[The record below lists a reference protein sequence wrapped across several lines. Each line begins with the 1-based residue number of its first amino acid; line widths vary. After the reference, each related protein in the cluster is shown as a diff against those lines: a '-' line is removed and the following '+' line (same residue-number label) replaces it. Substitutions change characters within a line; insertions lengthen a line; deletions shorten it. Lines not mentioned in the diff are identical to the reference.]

1 MKPLNTTVEE
11 VLRNAIQS
19 EIDTRAFYQKL
30 AERGAN
36 AAVKK
41 KLLDLADVQ
50 LVHQVRLERKY
61 KETLGNAPPA
71 PQVPKVEIPWDV
83 SDLDMPKALKMAL
96 EHERES
102 ESNYRFLAER
112 VPNTE
117 LGGLFLEL
125 AEMKWKHKVEIQAE
139 YDKSF
144 FDPERFLLDMG

>member
-11 VLRNAIQS
+11 VLRTAIQS
-19 EIDTRAFYQKL
+19 EIETRAFYQKL

-41 KLLDLADVQ
+41 KLLELADVQ
-50 LVHQVRLERKY
+50 LVHRAKLERKY
-61 KETLGNAPPA
+61 KETIGKAPPE

-125 AEMKWKHKVEIQAE
+125 AEMKWKHKVEVQSE

>member
-1 MKPLNTTVEE
+1 MKPLKTTVEE
-11 VLRNAIQS
+11 VLRTAIQL
-19 EIDTRAFYQKL
+19 EVATRLLYQKL

-41 KLLDLADVQ
+41 KLNELADVQ
-50 LVHQVRLERKY
+50 LVHRAKLERKY
-61 KETLGNAPPA
+61 KETIGKSAPEP
-71 PQVPKVEIPWDV
+71 EIPKIELQWDV
-83 SDLDMPKALKMAL
+83 SDLDMPKALKIAL

-117 LGGLFLEL
+117 LGGLFMEL
-125 AEMKWKHKVEIQAE
+125 AELKWKHKVEIQAE
-139 YDKSF
+139 YDKSS

>member
-30 AERGAN
+30 AARGAN

-50 LVHQVRLERKY
+50 LVHRAKLERKY
-61 KETLGNAPPA
+61 KETLGKAPPE

-125 AEMKWKHKVEIQAE
+125 AEMKWKHKVEVQSE